1 MEMRNVVA
9 YVRVSTDGQ
18 VGEDKFGIEAQKEQI
33 LKYCHENDMQIS
45 DWYVDE
51 GESGVKES
59 RPALDRLLFGE
70 IKNPPVTAVIVSKS
84 DRMAR
89 DIKLYYYYMMILEKK
104 GIELISA
111 TEPVVNDETG
121 LGNVYKS
128 LMLFVAEQERKNIT
142 ARTSAGRQVKASKGG
157 YSGGRAPM
165 GYRVE
170 KGRLV
175 IEPTEVAVVKRIHE
189 LRDGGASMP
198 KIVETINDEGYR
210 GRKGNK
216 FALSTVQ
223 GIINNR
229 KTYEGFYKYGEKGE
243 WVKGDHEAILEG

>member
-1 MEMRNVVA
+1 MRNVVA

-18 VGEDKFGIEAQKEQI
+18 VGEDRYGIEAQKEQI

-45 DWYVDE
+45 DWYIDE

-59 RPALDRLLFGE
+59 RPQLDKLLFGDV
-70 IKNPPVTAVIVSKS
+70 KNPPVTAVIVAKS

-104 GIELISA
+104 GMELISA

-121 LGNVYKS
+121 LGSVYKT

-165 GYRVE
+165 GYKVE
-170 KGRLV
+170 KGKLV
-175 IEPTEVAVVKRIHE
+175 IEPSEVGVVKRIHE
-189 LRDGGASMP
+189 LRDANTP
-198 KIVETINDEGYR
+198 LLKIVDIINEEGYR

-216 FALSTVQ
+216 FVLSTVQ
-223 GIINNR
+223 GIVNNR
-229 KTYEGFYKYGEKGE
+229 KTYEGFYKYGESGE
-243 WVKGDHEAILEG
+243 WVKGEHEAIFTD

>member
-1 MEMRNVVA
+1 M
-9 YVRVSTDGQ
+9 RVSTDGQ
-18 VGEDKFGIEAQKEQI
+18 VGEDRYGIEAQKEQI

-45 DWYVDE
+45 DWYIDE

-59 RPALDRLLFGE
+59 RPQLDKLLFGDV
-70 IKNPPVTAVIVSKS
+70 KNPPVTAVIVAKS

-104 GIELISA
+104 GMELISA

-121 LGNVYKS
+121 LGSVYKT

-165 GYRVE
+165 GYKVE
-170 KGRLV
+170 KGKLV
-175 IEPTEVAVVKRIHE
+175 IEPSEVGVVRRIHE
-189 LRDGGASMP
+189 LRDMNTP
-198 KIVETINDEGYR
+198 LLKIVDIINEEGFR

-216 FALSTVQ
+216 FVLSTVQ
-223 GIINNR
+223 GIVNNR
-229 KTYEGFYKYGEKGE
+229 KTYEGFYKYGESGE
-243 WVKGDHEAILEG
+243 WVKGEHEAILGD